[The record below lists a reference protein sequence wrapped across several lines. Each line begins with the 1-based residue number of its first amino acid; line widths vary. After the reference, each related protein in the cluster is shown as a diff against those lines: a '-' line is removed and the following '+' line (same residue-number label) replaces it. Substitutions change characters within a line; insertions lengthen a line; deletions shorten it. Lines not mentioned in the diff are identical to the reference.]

1 MKNVNKELL
10 ADVKKLAKDPED
22 IFGDIRL
29 LAEKYSVSLEEVQRL
44 VVLELRE
51 LVREQ
56 DARDMP

>member
-1 MKNVNKELL
+1 MNANEKLL
-10 ADVKKLAKDPED
+10 ADVKRVAKHSED
-22 IFGDIRL
+22 IFEGIRI
-29 LAEKYSVSLEEVQRL
+29 LAHIHEVSLEEVRRL